1 MTNEELSATLIFAK
15 DLEVFKY
22 IIGIAGGIV
31 TSLVAAIIV
40 MYRDLKSIQEKGQSN
55 MIVQNEH
62 MINAISKNT
71 EAFNRVEASIQ
82 RLSDVVDRQENTTQN
97 YQWFTDEP
105 EVVNHIVKT
114 SGFANNK
121 FDITE
126 WDRDT
131 RTISD
136 YNVSNGEV
144 KATRTYRIKEVE
156 KVKTKRMALALRVFG
171 EKEVFMVDRLFSTK
185 EEAEDYFGKAGT
197 VWPAKLANGTEL
209 SFDIPIEEN

>member
-1 MTNEELSATLIFAK
+1 MSKKIEIKPN
-15 DLEVFKY
+15 DH
-22 IIGIAGGIV
+22 
-31 TSLVAAIIV
+31 SL
-40 MYRDLKSIQEKGQSN
+40 
-55 MIVQNEH
+55 
-62 MINAISKNT
+62 ISKKIWRKQKVSKQTYIFKCKILWITDEGFIVRNLYADKET
-71 EAFNRVEASIQ
+71 DIFISFK
-82 RLSDVVDRQENTTQN
+82 ENTTQN

-105 EVVNHIVKT
+105 EVVNHIIKT

-144 KATRTYRIKEVE
+144 KAARTYRIKEVE
-156 KVKTKRMALALRVFG
+156 KVKTKRMALALRVLG
-171 EKEVFMVDRLFSTK
+171 GKEVFMVDRLFSTK
-185 EEAEDYFGKAGT
+185 EEAENYFGKVGT